1 MSKVTIATAV
11 LAGLKV
17 SERLNELELND
28 EKLFGLIGELA
39 RSLADVQFTAERVDT
54 ALDICVTASKAHDYT
69 TVAER
74 LPVIKQI
81 TADLVSDQ
89 DKVRAAMLEGADE
102 ETKALM
108 ALVELLS
115 SLGVPGGKLL

>member
-39 RSLADVQFTAERVDT
+39 RSLADVQFTAERVDA
-54 ALDICVTASKAHDYT
+54 ALDICVTASKARDYT

-102 ETKALM
+102 ETKALL
-108 ALVELLS
+108 ALVELLG